1 MRYLELVILGLLM
14 EGPHHGYQIQ
24 QLIRQR
30 HMDQYINLATSSMYK
45 TLIRLE
51 REGFVESHTERVG
64 ARPERRV
71 YHITPEGEEY
81 LKGLIRE
88 TLNEIQPYY
97 DPLYAALTFAH
108 YIPTEEVIVAL
119 ERRREHYRGVLQH
132 LKETEVMLKELEER
146 YGVEVFYPQAIVRA
160 GIKGVSAELEWLD
173 EVLVELARRKHERSS
188 NG

>member
-1 MRYLELVILGLLM
+1 VYNELVILGLLM
-14 EGPHHGYQIQ
+14 EGPRHGYDLRR
-24 QLIRQR
+24 LIRER
-30 HMDQYINLATSSMYK
+30 GMHEYINLAMSSMYK
-45 TLIRLE
+45 TLERLE
-51 REGFVESHTERVG
+51 EKGYITSHTERVG

-88 TLNEIQPYY
+88 TLNEIRPYY
-97 DPLYAALTFAH
+97 DPLYAALAFAH
-108 YIPTEEVIVAL
+108 YIPTEEVIAAL

-132 LKETEVMLKELEER
+132 LKEIEVMLKELEER
-146 YGVEVFYPQAIVRA
+146 YGVEVFYPQAIIKA

-173 EVLVELARRKHERSS
+173 EVLVELGRRKQERSS